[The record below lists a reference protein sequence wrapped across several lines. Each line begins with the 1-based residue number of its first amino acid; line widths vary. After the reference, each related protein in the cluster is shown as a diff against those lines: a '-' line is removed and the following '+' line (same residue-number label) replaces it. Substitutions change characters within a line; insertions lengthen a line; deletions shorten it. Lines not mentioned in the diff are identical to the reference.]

1 MIDSDFKA
9 RLFDMIIRG
18 KGLQYVMDA
27 CADLLGNPFVFA
39 NRSLQLV
46 CKSSSCSQFPEAF
59 GWFENHRDEYLQV
72 AREADEAG
80 YFNSIY
86 AGDAPVYG
94 TISGISAHWAAARVR
109 LKNQILGNILVSD
122 SQRPFPEEYQELLP
136 LVCQTIAFSLQQSGK
151 YDYRRQNYE
160 ALLIELLEKNSV
172 YSLDEAS
179 IRENFKLLG
188 QDLPPEMRILIVR
201 PTSPQHPVNLAVL
214 DAQLRSQFPLSLGI
228 IYKNDCVRIFR
239 DKLSREAIEERLLK
253 YMHTEYTVY
262 GISRKFMS
270 ALSIHDAYLQADAA
284 IRLSRAVPGRR
295 LYSFDDASGPYLL
308 EQAAAADNM
317 SADGMIMPE
326 IQTLL
331 SKKED
336 IFLDRILD
344 LAAYLSCGRN
354 VTRAAEL
361 RGIHKNSMYYRLDR
375 IMELTHLDLA
385 DDNTCVQLT
394 LSLLLTGFLP
404 FHPTDYTS

>member
-9 RLFDMIIRG
+9 KLFDMIICG
-18 KGLQYVMDA
+18 KSLQYVIDA
-27 CADLLGNPFVFA
+27 SADLLGNPFVFA

-46 CKSSSCSQFPEAF
+46 CKSSSCSQFPKAF
-59 GWFENHRDEYLQV
+59 GWFENHKDEYLQV

-94 TISGISAHWAAARVR
+94 TISGIPAHWAAARVR
-109 LKNQILGNILVSD
+109 LKNQIIGNILVSD

-136 LVCQTIAFSLQQSGK
+136 LICQTIAFALQQSGK
-151 YDYRRQNYE
+151 YNYRMQNYE

-172 YSLDEAS
+172 YRLDEAS

-201 PTSPQHPVNLAVL
+201 PASPRHPVNLAIL

-228 IYKNDCVRIFR
+228 IYKNDCVRIFS
-239 DKLSREAIEERLLK
+239 DKLSLEVIEERLLK

-262 GISRKFMS
+262 GISRKFIS

-284 IRLSRAVPGRR
+284 IRLSRAVPGRL
-295 LYSFDDASGPYLL
+295 LYSFDDAAGPYLL
-308 EQAAAADNM
+308 EQATAADNM
-317 SADGMIMPE
+317 SADGIIMPE

-336 IFLDRILD
+336 IFLDRIQD

-385 DDNTCVQLT
+385 DDNTCIQLT
-394 LSLLLTGFLP
+394 LSLLLTGLLP

>member
-86 AGDAPVYG
+86 ADDAPVYG

-284 IRLSRAVPGRR
+284 IRLRRAVPGRR

-336 IFLDRILD
+336 IFLDRIQD

-404 FHPTDYTS
+404 FYPTDDAS

>member
-46 CKSSSCSQFPEAF
+46 CKSSSCSQFPKAF

-86 AGDAPVYG
+86 ADDAPVYG

-239 DKLSREAIEERLLK
+239 DKLSREAIEERFLK

-284 IRLSRAVPGRR
+284 IRLRRAVPGRR

-336 IFLDRILD
+336 IFLDRIQD

>member
-1 MIDSDFKA
+1 MIGSDFKA

-46 CKSSSCSQFPEAF
+46 CKSSSCSQFPKAF

-86 AGDAPVYG
+86 ADDAPVYG

-284 IRLSRAVPGRR
+284 IRLRRAVPGRR
-295 LYSFDDASGPYLL
+295 LNSFDDASGPYLL

-336 IFLDRILD
+336 IFLDRIQD

>member
-160 ALLIELLEKNSV
+160 ALLIELLEKKSV

-228 IYKNDCVRIFR
+228 IYKNDCVRIFS

-404 FHPTDYTS
+404 FYPTDDAS